1 MSRRPSSSLIS
12 QTHHMPKKVV
22 GMNHDDMIFE
32 KLFYSFWKG
41 STFWGPHGVMIGDIL
56 WNRIEYDDGL
66 YPNKFDEMNTRKN
79 L

>member
-1 MSRRPSSSLIS
+1 
-12 QTHHMPKKVV
+12 
-22 GMNHDDMIFE
+22 MNHDDMIFE